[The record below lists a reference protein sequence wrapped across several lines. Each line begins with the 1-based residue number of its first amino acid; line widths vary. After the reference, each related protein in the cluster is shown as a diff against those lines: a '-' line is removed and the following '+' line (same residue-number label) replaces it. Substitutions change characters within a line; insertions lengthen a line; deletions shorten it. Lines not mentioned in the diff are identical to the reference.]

1 MRQTVS
7 RWRGGFDECVYDVSN
22 RRFIDVQG
30 AEEGSV
36 LEGEI

>member
-7 RWRGGFDECVYDVSN
+7 RWRGGFDECVDVSN